1 MTLREHDSLPGTL
14 GWRHGILLGMGFLDK
29 LLIGGAAALV
39 GAGLRSQWR
48 DMQETQRRKSSP
60 LHFDDGLTA
69 RGFAEL
75 AEEVARRTT
84 RVVRAD
90 VKGMTVDLL
99 VRSNSGLTTWEAQV
113 DFNDYGRLTGRYWL
127 KSGNDQSPIPKF
139 YADRLREE
147 LARRISA
154 R

>member
-1 MTLREHDSLPGTL
+1 
-14 GWRHGILLGMGFLDK
+14 MGFLDK
-29 LLIGGAAALV
+29 ALV
-39 GAGLRSQWR
+39 AGAVALAGAGLRSQWR
-48 DMQETQRRKSSP
+48 EMQETQRRKSSS
-60 LHFDDGLTA
+60 LQFDDGLTA
-69 RGFAEL
+69 QGFADL

-84 RVVRAD
+84 RVVRAE
-90 VKGMTVDLL
+90 VKGMTVDLV
-99 VRSNSGLTTWEAQV
+99 VRSNSGLTTWDAQV

-147 LARRISA
+147 IARRISA